1 MVSGPHEDD
10 MITKIRIIAPG
21 DAEAAAAMAAVIH
34 GMEQVGYMEAESE
47 RSTRPARNGGTL
59 VYLSFVHPPR
69 PGYSPPYHTATPE
82 MGQDDRQGGRSANNA
97 RPAG

>member
-34 GMEQVGYMEAESE
+34 GMEQVGYLEAESE
-47 RSTRPARNGGTL
+47 RSTRPARNGGTI
-59 VYLSFVHPPR
+59 VYMSFVHPPR
-69 PGYSPPYHTATPE
+69 SSYNPPYHLDTPE
-82 MGQDDRQGGRSANNA
+82 VGQGDRPGGHSA
-97 RPAG
+97 